1 MISLSLHCCCCTR
14 FLLLGFDLH
23 STQIRTITL
32 LHSFQTFQL
41 WITKMMS
48 KTLLLTYFYL
58 FIYIL
63 LSSAVILYNKVT
75 NYYSFTSILFL
86 PSNLLF
92 IHSSSLSQCSG
103 FYLQS
108 TLIFHFPSHLPWF
121 IWLFLELLLFFL
133 SVFLRFVSYCKIVY
147 HQNSKFTKKKS
158 KMTHQR
164 KEWCAA
170 AAMVEEW
177 CAAAAE
183 VVWGS
188 DRLQRKEERR
198 EENEVSMKWIGF
210 GSESELWSGR
220 WWRQSS
226 ERVVAPRAA
235 ERREENEVNWIW
247 ELGVKVKWSVWVSE
261 FEILGW
267 A

>member
-1 MISLSLHCCCCTR
+1 VGFVGASLPLRYIQSLHKNRDAHVSKHPPIYYWISLWSLHHCCCTR

-133 SVFLRFVSYCKIVY
+133 SVFLRFVCHFILNFWGLCSILICHMPNCLFVLDNINILVWCNTYCPLYWILVFHLFIASY
-147 HQNSKFTKKKS
+147 
-158 KMTHQR
+158 
-164 KEWCAA
+164 
-170 AAMVEEW
+170 
-177 CAAAAE
+177 
-183 VVWGS
+183 
-188 DRLQRKEERR
+188 
-198 EENEVSMKWIGF
+198 
-210 GSESELWSGR
+210 
-220 WWRQSS
+220 
-226 ERVVAPRAA
+226 VAPMTLTRQQH
-235 ERREENEVNWIW
+235 RQMITFN
-247 ELGVKVKWSVWVSE
+247 
-261 FEILGW
+261 
-267 A
+267 